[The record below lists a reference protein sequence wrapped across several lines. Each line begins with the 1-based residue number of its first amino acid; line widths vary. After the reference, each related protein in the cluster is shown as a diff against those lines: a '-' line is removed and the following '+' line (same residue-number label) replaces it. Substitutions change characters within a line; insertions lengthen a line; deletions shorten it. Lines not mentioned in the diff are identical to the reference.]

1 MIDGYMEKG
10 LFEKGFCLLLDMRRE
25 GAIDVNSTT
34 MTVKGCGNC
43 GQVKEGMQ
51 IDRLVS
57 RMGFEFC
64 SSLTNTIIT
73 MYSLFACLV
82 KVGMQI
88 HGLVFL
94 MNLLI

>member
-1 MIDGYMEKG
+1 
-10 LFEKGFCLLLDMRRE
+10 
-25 GAIDVNSTT
+25 
-34 MTVKGCGNC
+34 
-43 GQVKEGMQ
+43 
-51 IDRLVS
+51 
-57 RMGFEFC
+57 MGFEFC